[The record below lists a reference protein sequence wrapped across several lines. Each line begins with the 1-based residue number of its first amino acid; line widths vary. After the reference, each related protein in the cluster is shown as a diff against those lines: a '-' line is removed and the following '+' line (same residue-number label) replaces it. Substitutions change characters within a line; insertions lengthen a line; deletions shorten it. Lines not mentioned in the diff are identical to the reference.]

1 MEKKQAASVVTG
13 HWFANSE
20 NCEHGSR
27 QIACVGTQGT
37 RDSKIRRAL
46 LRVGTV
52 GSPSFCERRRSKSK
66 GEERSDARRTI
77 IQN

>member
-27 QIACVGTQGT
+27 QIACVGTQGH
-37 RDSKIRRAL
+37 
-46 LRVGTV
+46 GTPKFE
-52 GSPSFCERRRSKSK
+52 GRCF
-66 GEERSDARRTI
+66 A
-77 IQN
+77 